1 MFHVFIL
8 AFRERHHSLER
19 MARRSRIEYP
29 GAIYHVINRGN
40 YRSYIFETG
49 GAGKSFLECLDT
61 CCNAQGWKLHA
72 WVLMGD
78 HYHLCVETPEPNL
91 VEGMKWLQSTF
102 ANRFN
107 RFRKVNGHVFQ
118 GRYKAILLDGDAVG
132 AVCHYIDLNPVRA
145 GLAGCSEMERYE
157 SCSFHRLWHPR
168 RRRSYE
174 SFEAALEAA
183 GGLKDTRPGRK
194 LYRDY
199 LEHLSEEN
207 AEKKRLGFEEM
218 SRGWIKGTKE
228 FRKAVLDDLK
238 DEVSV
243 RVGEAEAAEMREP
256 RWERATA
263 NLLALLAVTDARLR
277 SSPKGASWKVAMA
290 RLLRERYPAPNRW
303 IAERLHMGR
312 VSTVQSAVSRFRTTG
327 GPPEAFWV
335 ELKKHETLVWP
346 HLILL

>member
-1 MFHVFIL
+1 M
-8 AFRERHHSLER
+8 
-19 MARRSRIEYP
+19 
-29 GAIYHVINRGN
+29 GN
-40 YRSYIFETG
+40 
-49 GAGKSFLECLDT
+49 
-61 CCNAQGWKLHA
+61 
-72 WVLMGD
+72 

-118 GRYKAILLDGDAVG
+118 GRYKAILLDGDSVG
-132 AVCHYIDLNPVRA
+132 AVCHYIHLNPVRA
-145 GLAGCSEMERYE
+145 RLVNCSELEKYDT
-157 SCSFHRLWHPR
+157 CSFQRLWNPR
-168 RRRSYE
+168 KRRPYE

-183 GGLKDTRPGRK
+183 GSLKDTRAGRK

-199 LEHLSEEN
+199 LENLSEED
-207 AEKKRLGFEEM
+207 AEKKRLGFERM

-243 RVGEAEAAEMREP
+243 RVSEAEAAEMREP

-263 NLLALLAVTDARLR
+263 NLLALLELSDAQLR
-277 SSPKGASWKVAMA
+277 SDRKGAPWKVAVA
-290 RLLRERYPAPNRW
+290 RLLRERYLAPNRW

-312 VSTVQSAVSRFRTTG
+312 VSTVQGAVSRFRTNG
-327 GPPEAFWV
+327 GPSEKYWRK
-335 ELKKHETLVWP
+335 LRKHETLG
-346 HLILL
+346 